1 MRAAALGS
9 LLCKLAAAEEVAAP
23 TCLLMMA
30 WLLCSL
36 YLQLCIPLRNVT
48 HSRAACMKWCRPM
61 YLRTGLLSEDPV
73 L

>member
-9 LLCKLAAAEEVAAP
+9 LLCKLAAAEEIAAP

-36 YLQLCIPLRNVT
+36 YLHLCIPLRSVT
-48 HSRAACMKWCRPM
+48 HSRAACMRCCRPM
-61 YLRTGLLSEDPV
+61 YPRPGLLSEDTV